1 VYIYRAAEV
10 FSQTDVGCN
19 FTDPTLDN
27 TLLKPKLNF
36 MRHIIF
42 ILTISF
48 FIMSCG
54 QNDTKQKELELKERE
69 LALKE
74 KELALKQDTANSKNP
89 TQAITDTIQKNIAAT
104 PSLTVSPLNI
114 SGDLGQVTFS
124 QKSKTIFYYNFGS
137 KKGKIKLNGT
147 EYILDKYSENYGSF
161 KLSGAQ
167 VSINAPNCKYGKEEG
182 GDCFYGKFS
191 LVTITLG
198 TDILKLN
205 KVEVQ
210 NCPSY

>member
-1 VYIYRAAEV
+1 
-10 FSQTDVGCN
+10 
-19 FTDPTLDN
+19 
-27 TLLKPKLNF
+27 
-36 MRHIIF
+36 
-42 ILTISF
+42 
-48 FIMSCG
+48 MSCG

-74 KELALKQDTANSKNP
+74 KELTLKQDSANAKKT
-89 TQAITDTIQKNIAAT
+89 TQAITDTIQKNTTTIT
-104 PSLTVSPLNI
+104 SLTVSPLNI

-161 KLSGAQ
+161 KLSGGQ
-167 VSINAPNCKYGKEEG
+167 VSINAPNCKYNDEEG

-191 LVTITLG
+191 VVTITLG
-198 TDILKLN
+198 SDVLKLN

-210 NCPSY
+210 NCPAN